1 MSFKFEV
8 PYFGDLSVNRCW
20 IRGRG
25 GVRVNKLK
33 PEVELWMQAVA
44 ETLRKSGFHTDGY
57 LVIKLTGKFPDER
70 APDLDNL
77 HKILSDALKMGLG
90 VDDKN
95 FRYED
100 RPKQYGFAEPTLELE
115 LLAFH
120 EA

>member
-1 MSFKFEV
+1 MSFTFEV

-33 PEVELWMQAVA
+33 PQVELWMSMVA
-44 ETLRKSGFHTDGY
+44 DKVKGYYSDGY
-57 LVIKLTGKFPDER
+57 LVIRLKGKFKDER

-77 HKILSDALKMGLG
+77 HKVLSDALKVGLG

-100 RPKQYGFAEPTLELE
+100 LPKEYGYTEPTLEVE
-115 LLAFH
+115 LLSPH